1 MRQKES
7 EMVKKALAVA
17 WKELQVLFKDRGQ
30 LAVLFLMPVMF
41 ASVIGSAFGGGTPG
55 IDVYLVNQDTGQYST
70 RVVETLR
77 EIEALRVTELETVD
91 QADRQVADGK
101 ALAAIIIP
109 PDFSQ
114 KIDTYE
120 QTQVWVTVDPTQQRY
135 GSIVVGIM
143 KDVVTPVIYQGE
155 IQYGIRAVMADSAVF
170 DDANPQIQ
178 NMIQAVMLG
187 VIMTQL
193 QDAFENPQI
202 GVEATDLEGVEA
214 QSLSS
219 AYSYTTP
226 SYAVMFA
233 FFIVGTIAASIMAEK
248 EEGTFRRL
256 LASPLRRGSLIAG
269 KMLAYMLVVGLQ
281 VLVVFGV
288 GNGFFGV
295 PLGNSPLGLLLVTV
309 ALALAATSL
318 GMLVAALA
326 RTRSQ
331 ADGVG
336 MVLGIVLAAVG
347 GAIVPIPEEG
357 FLHVLSL
364 FTPHAHAIKAYLQ
377 LTSQGA
383 GVVDVLPQVGL
394 LAGVGLLFFLIA
406 IWRFRF
412 E

>member
-1 MRQKES
+1 
-7 EMVKKALAVA
+7 MVKKALAVA

-55 IDVYLVNQDTGQYST
+55 IDVYLVNQDTGQYSA
-70 RVVETLR
+70 RVVEILH
-77 EIEALRVTELETVD
+77 EIEALRITELETVD
-91 QADRQVADGK
+91 EADRQVADGR
-101 ALAAIIIP
+101 ALAAIVIP

-114 KIDTYE
+114 KIDAYE
-120 QTQVWVTVDPTQQRY
+120 QAQVRVIVDPTQQRY
-135 GSIVVGIM
+135 GSIVAGIM
-143 KDVVTPVIYQGE
+143 NDAVTPVIYQGE
-155 IQYGIRAVMADSAVF
+155 IQYGIGAVMDDSAAF
-170 DDANPQIQ
+170 DETDPQTRRMMEA
-178 NMIQAVMLG
+178 MILG

-193 QDAFENPQI
+193 QEAFENPQI
-202 GVEATDLEGVEA
+202 GVEAADLAGVET

-233 FFIVGTIAASIMAEK
+233 FFIVGTIAASIMTEK

-269 KMLAYMLVVGLQ
+269 KMLAYMAVVGLQ

-295 PLGNSPLGLLLVTV
+295 PLGHSPLGLLLVTV

-331 ADGVG
+331 AEGAG
-336 MVLGIVLAAVG
+336 LVLGIVLAAIG
-347 GAIVPIPEEG
+347 GAIVPIPREG
-357 FLHVLSL
+357 FLHLLSQS
-364 FTPHAHAIKAYLQ
+364 TPHAHAIEGYLQ
-377 LTSQGA
+377 LTAYGA
-383 GVVDVLPQVGL
+383 GLMEVLPQVGL
-394 LAGVGLLFFLIA
+394 LAGVGILFFLIA
-406 IWRFRF
+406 VWRFRF

>member
-1 MRQKES
+1 
-7 EMVKKALAVA
+7 MVKKALAVA

-55 IDVYLVNQDTGQYST
+55 IAVYLVNQDTGQYST
-70 RVVETLR
+70 RVVETLH
-77 EIEALRVTELETVD
+77 EIEALRVTELETVE

-114 KIDTYE
+114 KIDAYE
-120 QTQVWVTVDPTQQRY
+120 QTQVRVIMDPTQQRY

-143 KDVVTPVIYQGE
+143 NDVVTPVIYQGE
-155 IQYGIRAVMADSAVF
+155 IQYGIGAVMDDSEAFDEAD
-170 DDANPQIQ
+170 PQTRPMMEA
-178 NMIQAVMLG
+178 MILG

-193 QDAFENPQI
+193 QEAFENPQI

-214 QSLSS
+214 QSLSN

-233 FFIVGTIAASIMAEK
+233 FFIVGTIAASIMTEK

-269 KMLAYMLVVGLQ
+269 KMLAYMMVVGLQ

-288 GNGFFGV
+288 GSGFFGV

-309 ALALAATSL
+309 ALALTATSL

-331 ADGVG
+331 ADGVS

-347 GAIVPIPEEG
+347 GAIVPIPKTG
-357 FLHVLSL
+357 FLHLLSQ
-364 FTPHAHAIKAYLQ
+364 FTPHAHAIEGYLK

-383 GVVDVLPQVGL
+383 GVMEVLPQVGL
-394 LAGVGLLFFLIA
+394 LAGVGVAFFLIA
-406 IWRFRF
+406 MWRFRF

>member
-1 MRQKES
+1 MI
-7 EMVKKALAVA
+7 KKALAVA
-17 WKELQVLFKDRGQ
+17 WKELQVLSKDRGQ

-70 RVVETLR
+70 RVVETLH

-91 QADRQVADGK
+91 QADRQVADGR

-114 KIDTYE
+114 KIDAYE
-120 QTQVWVTVDPTQQRY
+120 QTQVRVVVDPTQQRY
-135 GSIVVGIM
+135 GSIVAGIM

-155 IQYGIRAVMADSAVF
+155 IQFGIRTVMDDSAAF
-170 DDANPQIQ
+170 ADADPQIQ
-178 NMIQAVMLG
+178 NMIQAVTLG

-193 QDAFENPQI
+193 QEAFENPQI
-202 GVEATDLEGVEA
+202 GVEATDLEGVET

-233 FFIVGTIAASIMAEK
+233 FFIVGTIAASIMSEK

-269 KMLAYMLVVGLQ
+269 KMLAYMVVVGLQ
-281 VLVVFGV
+281 VLVVFAV

-295 PLGNSPLGLLLVTV
+295 PLGNSPLGLLLVTG

-331 ADGVG
+331 TEGVG

-357 FLHVLSL
+357 FLHLLSQ
-364 FTPHAHAIKAYLQ
+364 FTPHAHAIEGYLK

-394 LAGVGLLFFLIA
+394 LTGVGVAFFLIA

>member
-1 MRQKES
+1 
-7 EMVKKALAVA
+7 MVKKALAVA

-55 IDVYLVNQDTGQYST
+55 IEVYLVNQDTGQYSA
-70 RVVETLR
+70 RVVEILH
-77 EIEALRVTELETVD
+77 EIEALRITELETVD
-91 QADRQVADGK
+91 QADRQVADGQ
-101 ALAAIIIP
+101 ALAAVIIP

-114 KIDTYE
+114 KIDAYE
-120 QTQVWVTVDPTQQRY
+120 QTQIQVIVDPTQERY

-143 KDVVTPVIYQGE
+143 NDVVTPVIYQGE
-155 IQYGIRAVMADSAVF
+155 IQYGIREVMDDSAAF
-170 DDANPQIQ
+170 DESDPQTRS
-178 NMIQAVMLG
+178 MMEAMMLG
-187 VIMTQL
+187 VLMTQL
-193 QDAFENPQI
+193 QEAFENPQI
-202 GVEATDLEGVEA
+202 SVEASDLEGVETE
-214 QSLSS
+214 SLSN

-233 FFIVGTIAASIMAEK
+233 FFIVGTIAASIMSEK

-281 VLVVFGV
+281 VLVVFAV
-288 GNGFFGV
+288 GNGFFDV
-295 PLGNSPLGLLLVTV
+295 PLGHSPLGLLLVTV

-357 FLHVLSL
+357 FLHLLSL
-364 FTPHAHAIKAYLQ
+364 FTPHAHAIEGYLK

-383 GVVDVLPQVGL
+383 GVVEVLPQVGL
-394 LAGVGLLFFLIA
+394 LAGVGTAFFLIA
-406 IWRFRF
+406 MWRFRF

>member
-1 MRQKES
+1 
-7 EMVKKALAVA
+7 MVKKALAVA

-55 IDVYLVNQDTGQYST
+55 IDVYLVNQDTGQYSA
-70 RVVETLR
+70 RVVEVLHG
-77 EIEALRVTELETVD
+77 IEALRITDLETVE
-91 QADRQVADGK
+91 QADRQVADGQ

-114 KIDTYE
+114 KIDAYE
-120 QTQVWVTVDPTQQRY
+120 QTRVRVIVDPTQQRY
-135 GSIVVGIM
+135 GSIIVGIM
-143 KDVVTPVIYQGE
+143 NDVVTPVIYQGE
-155 IQYGIRAVMADSAVF
+155 IQYGIRAVMDDSPAF
-170 DDANPQIQ
+170 DETNPQTRR
-178 NMIQAVMLG
+178 MIEAVTLG

-193 QDAFENPQI
+193 QEAFENPQI
-202 GVEATDLEGVEA
+202 GVEATELAGVETE
-214 QSLSS
+214 SLSS

-233 FFIVGTIAASIMAEK
+233 FFIVGTIAASIMAER
-248 EEGTFRRL
+248 EEGAFRRL

-288 GNGFFGV
+288 GNIFFGV
-295 PLGNSPLGLLLVTV
+295 PLGHSPLGLLLVTV
-309 ALALAATSL
+309 ALAMAATSL

-336 MVLGIVLAAVG
+336 LVLGIVLAAVG
-347 GAIVPIPEEG
+347 GAVVPIPEKG
-357 FLHVLSL
+357 FLHLVSQ
-364 FTPHAHAIKAYLQ
+364 FTPHAHAIEGYLK

-383 GVVDVLPQVGL
+383 GAVEVLPQVGL

-406 IWRFRF
+406 MWRFRF